1 MKKGISKVLVLILAA
16 GILLLPACGK
26 TDTSGDNDQSVQN
39 ADNNAPNARNNPPG
53 GFMGGNADLYGE
65 VKAINGSKLTIS
77 VLEMPQ
83 IKQMTDEDR
92 QKMRERRPGGSG
104 NADNAPNPGNAPDS
118 GNAPKPNAS
127 GRPDRGG
134 FMGGEKKYTGETVE
148 LDVASDTPITS
159 FGMGGNMRNRSKD
172 TNGGSGNGNNNS
184 NNNDNNNSND
194 GNGNG
199 GNRGFGN
206 FEEKQLS
213 LSDIKVGSVIQ
224 VWYKDNTDKKE
235 IKNIRVTQAFDAPKE
250 QQNSSNS
257 K

>member
-1 MKKGISKVLVLILAA
+1 
-16 GILLLPACGK
+16 
-26 TDTSGDNDQSVQN
+26 
-39 ADNNAPNARNNPPG
+39 
-53 GFMGGNADLYGE
+53 MGGNADLYGE
-65 VKAINGSKLTIS
+65 VKAIDGSKLTIS

-104 NADNAPNPGNAPDS
+104 NADNVPNPGNAPDS
-118 GNAPKPNAS
+118 GNAPKPDAS
-127 GRPDRGG
+127 GRPDREG

-159 FGMGGNMRNRSKD
+159 FGMGNMSNRSKD
-172 TNGGSGNGNNNS
+172 ANGGSGNGNNN
-184 NNNDNNNSND
+184 NND

-199 GNRGFGN
+199 GNRAPGN

-213 LSDIKVGSVIQ
+213 LSDIKVGTVIQ

-235 IKNIRVTQAFDAPKE
+235 IKNIRVMQATGASKE
-250 QQNSSNS
+250 QQNTSNS